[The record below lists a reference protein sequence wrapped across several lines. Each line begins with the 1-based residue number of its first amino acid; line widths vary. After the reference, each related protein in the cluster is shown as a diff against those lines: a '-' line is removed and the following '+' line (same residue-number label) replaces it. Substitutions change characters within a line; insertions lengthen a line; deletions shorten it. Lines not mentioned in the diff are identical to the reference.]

1 MTGPASPTSWVP
13 KDVYHRV
20 VELRRALHRHPELSW
35 QEQATSDLVVTTLS
49 SLGLSPRTG
58 IAGTGVLAD
67 LPGISKG
74 PLVALRA
81 DMDALPIQ
89 EATGL
94 PFQSEHAGVMHACGH
109 DLHMATLLGA
119 AMLLTREK
127 ALPTPVRFIFQPAE
141 ETGAGARELIE
152 HGALEHVGMIF
163 GAHVDLR
170 HDPGQIVVHEGTVN
184 ASTDEFT
191 ITLSGPGGHAA
202 RPHESVDP
210 IVAAGFLLT
219 ELQSLVSRR
228 LPPSEPAVVTV
239 GRIEGG
245 TAPNILA
252 SRLRLDGTLRAH
264 TQETRQRLIHDVQD
278 TAAAVGS
285 AHGVAVETTI
295 QGGTPPVVNGG
306 QGITVCREAA
316 RRTVGPDGIRVLDV
330 PNMGG
335 EDFGYYLERV
345 PGAFVRF
352 GARPADRDVGPAHS
366 SRFDADELV
375 LAMGARFFAEA
386 AMLAGLEL
394 STARKASGR

>member
-1 MTGPASPTSWVP
+1 M
-13 KDVYHRV
+13 

-35 QEQATSDLVVTTLS
+35 QEKATSDLVATTLA
-49 SLGLSPRTG
+49 SLGLTPRTG

-67 LPGISKG
+67 LPGPSAV

-94 PFQSEHAGVMHACGH
+94 SFQSECAGVMHACGH
-109 DLHMATLLGA
+109 DLHVATLLGA
-119 AMLLTREK
+119 TMLLTREQ
-127 ALPTPVRFIFQPAE
+127 ALPAPVRLIFQPAE
-141 ETGAGARELIE
+141 EVGTGALAVIE
-152 HGALEHVGMIF
+152 HGALERVGMVF

-170 HDPGQIVVHEGTVN
+170 HDPGQIVIHEGTVN
-184 ASTDEFT
+184 ASTDEFSV
-191 ITLSGPGGHAA
+191 TLSGPGGHAA

-228 LPPSEPAVVTV
+228 VPPSEPAVVTV

-264 TQETRQRLIHDVQD
+264 TAETRRRLIQGVEDV
-278 TAAAVGS
+278 AAAVGA

-295 QGGTPPVVNGG
+295 EGGTPPVVNGG
-306 QGITVCREAA
+306 QGVAVCHEAA
-316 RRTVGPDGIRVLDV
+316 RRTVGPDGIRKLDA

-335 EDFGYYLERV
+335 EDFGYYLEHV

-352 GARPADRDVGPAHS
+352 GARPTGRDVGPAHS
-366 SRFDADELV
+366 PRFDADELV

-386 AMLAGLEL
+386 AMLAGLGL
-394 STARKASGR
+394 RAARQ